1 MGNAYA
7 SVSTDSNVVMLF
19 PYLLFATLSAG
30 AFAQDAS
37 PETESTPT
45 RTILDASSTIAV
57 VESSI
62 STRVEGLSS
71 AIDGCRQTSL
81 RQTRKPQAP
90 FPPSSTVSPVRSLD
104 SPAPHLQS

>member
-1 MGNAYA
+1 MGAYA
-7 SVSTDSNVVMLF
+7 SISTDSNVVMLF

-71 AIDGCRQTSL
+71 AIDGLSSDILTTDTEAASSISTLIDSISSQVAGLTSS
-81 RQTRKPQAP
+81 AP
-90 FPPSSTVSPVRSLD
+90 
-104 SPAPHLQS
+104 